1 MKRYLYWS
9 LLLLLGTC
17 AAARSSDIHIPGGT
31 LRIAVV
37 APQIFHIQF
46 SPEGK
51 FKQSI
56 LQRYGMLKTDWP
68 KATFT
73 TSNTNGVLILRT
85 SAAKLQVN
93 TDTGAISLY
102 DDRGEKILNKLL
114 TTPEVSG
121 AAGNAAYRQHQLW
134 LSQYFRYNANEKST
148 GKLQG
153 IVGQKLKPH
162 IQVKYHYIERYLTDW
177 TIPVFGSRI
186 KLDDSERLYGL
197 GEASQKR
204 LSLRG
209 YAYRNWVE
217 YRGLNGFDPTFAKW
231 EQTEGGI
238 PFLMSTKGWALMMNT
253 SWPTYFDFGAYN
265 KSLAYIW
272 GPFGHCDFYLFAGGT
287 LRQNVNLYTQ
297 LSGRPLLLPLWGY
310 GLWFDGNALINQFAM
325 LEDGHNF
332 VQLHFPVDSYS
343 LEPSWM
349 AHNYDLSHRANW
361 NLQKFYLPDW
371 IKDQRK
377 PSSFTFIGAMRRLG
391 MRMGLWFD
399 CNDDLTLEAE
409 RMVAPAQR
417 PGERIAARP
426 HGWFHHLRKFEMEGI
441 RAFKV
446 DPYAIMNVHHGR
458 KYFNGKRDLEMHNL
472 TQSLLAQQMYE
483 GAAAGGAEAPRI
495 MTQYSGFYIGTQHW
509 VANTMD
515 DDSAGPGTLC
525 WMLNLALTGNSN
537 TTADMTPDQG
547 AAVMQMAFFSGWT
560 DIQSW
565 CSSAEPWLYSHH
577 VQAVFKYYDDLRHRL
592 LPYIYSTAWH
602 ATQSGIP
609 IMRPMP
615 LMFPGS
621 LQCANLTRQY
631 MFGRDFLVAV
641 FTHRVYLPKG
651 QWFNYWT
658 GRRYTGGRWVT
669 PTVPA
674 DRGGPL
680 FVRAGAIVPMWP
692 VVQYVSHVPES

>member
-1 MKRYLYWS
+1 M
-9 LLLLLGTC
+9 T
-17 AAARSSDIHIPGGT
+17 
-31 LRIAVV
+31 AVS
-37 APQIFHIQF
+37 PQIFHVQL
-46 SPEGK
+46 STHDK
-51 FKQSI
+51 FKPSL
-56 LQRYGMLKTDWP
+56 LQRYNLIKTDSP
-68 KATFT
+68 RPSAKASRANGIFT
-73 TSNTNGVLILRT
+73 LQTRE
-85 SAAKLQVN
+85 AKLEVS
-93 TDTGAISLY
+93 TKTGAISLFNA
-102 DDRGEKILNKLL
+102 DGTELL
-114 TTPEVSG
+114 RQLDPMPASPNPA
-121 AAGNAAYRQHQLW
+121 AAGAYRKHQRW
-134 LSQYFRYNANEKST
+134 LAQYFRYSPSQH
-148 GKLQG
+148 GFDHSQG
-153 IVGQKLKPH
+153 ILGQTFQPH
-162 IQVKYHYIERYLTDW
+162 QKVKYHYIERYLTDW
-177 TIPVFGSRI
+177 HIPVFGTRI
-186 KLDDSERLYGL
+186 ILDKSERLYGL

-238 PFLMSTKGWALMMNT
+238 PFLMSTRGWALMMNT
-253 SWPTYFDFGAYN
+253 SWPTYFDLGAYK

-272 GPFGHCDFYLFAGGT
+272 GPFGRCDFYLFAGGT

-297 LSGRPLLLPLWGY
+297 LTGRPLLLPLWGY
-310 GLWFDGNALINQFAM
+310 GLWFDGNTLINQFAM

-332 VQLHFPVDSYS
+332 VQLHFPVDTYS
-343 LEPSWM
+343 LEPGWM

-371 IKDQRK
+371 IQNQRK
-377 PSSFTFIGAMRRLG
+377 PTAITFIGAMRRLG

-417 PGERIAARP
+417 GGEPIPARP

-441 RAFKV
+441 RAFKI
-446 DPYAIMNVHHGR
+446 DPNAIMLVHHGR
-458 KYFNGKRDLEMHNL
+458 KYFNGRRDLEMHNL

-483 GAAAGGAEAPRI
+483 VAAEGGPSAPRI

-515 DDSAGPGTLC
+515 DDAAGPETLC
-525 WMLNLALTGNSN
+525 WMLNLGLTGNSN

-621 LQCANLTRQY
+621 LECANLTRQN
-631 MFGRDFLVAV
+631 MVGRDFLVAV

-651 QWFNYWT
+651 QWFNNWT
-658 GRRYTGGRWVT
+658 GRSYTGGRWVT
-669 PTVPA
+669 PTVPT

-692 VVQYVSHVPES
+692 VVQYVSHVPESRLFLAVWPHGTSHLRLYEADGTTY